1 MKTRHENY
9 FIHFVLFFRDNKNTK
24 KKKTQTK
31 NKTDKK
37 QKALLDC
44 LSTLYIADYFKSF
57 IKAMEIT

>member
-1 MKTRHENY
+1 MKIILY
-9 FIHFVLFFRDNKNTK
+9 ILFYSSEITK
-24 KKKTQTK
+24 TQKKTKTQTK

>member
-24 KKKTQTK
+24 KNK
-31 NKTDKK
+31 NTDKK